1 MNQGISPGLHIIE
14 NVSVPEKLL
23 AQPLLV
29 LSEQAKLYGLR
40 WMLAHADDGVIWG
53 ELRDDELHLSCDA
66 FPDVSPPLRIETLQ
80 QVRLFGHLAELL
92 MWRDE
97 SSWRARL
104 IQDNKGELHQYYD
117 EAHLLWGTDVD
128 LKKDGFVLLRQGKEG
143 LRHAAPLVS
152 ADSRPRLKVR
162 HYIAYDQDGQAYIAY
177 SRLVSLGGE
186 E

>member
-1 MNQGISPGLHIIE
+1 MTHGISPGLHIIG

-53 ELRDDELHLSCDA
+53 ELRDDKLHLSCDA
-66 FPDVSPPLRIETLQ
+66 FPKISPPLRIETLQ

-97 SSWRARL
+97 STWRARL
-104 IQDNKGELHQYYD
+104 IKDHAGELNPCYD
-117 EAHLLWGTDVD
+117 EDHLLWGTDTD
-128 LKKDGFVLLRQGKEG
+128 QEKDGFVLLRQGKEG
-143 LRHAAPLVS
+143 LRHALPLAS